1 VTLAG
6 FEVGIVSANRQLVD
20 FLVYV
25 FQLEE
30 LSATDTPAG
39 MLHRL
44 ASPGAQLKVM
54 VPNEPPRPAGGEPFL
69 AATGIRYL
77 TMLVTDLDGVIE
89 RCTERGGTLVY
100 GPFDY
105 EPGVRMAVIT
115 DSDGNSIEVVHA
127 PAGR

>member
-6 FEVGIVSANRQLVD
+6 FEVGIVSASRNLVD
-20 FLVYV
+20 FLAHV
-25 FQLEE
+25 FELEE
-30 LSATDTPAG
+30 LPSSDTPVG
-39 MLHRL
+39 VLHRL

-77 TMLVTDLDGVIE
+77 TMAVTDLDSVVE
-89 RCTERGGTLVY
+89 RCTGRGGTLVF

-105 EPGVRMAVIT
+105 EPGIRMAVIT
-115 DSDGNSIEVVHA
+115 DPDGNTIEVVQ
-127 PAGR
+127 AGTAE